1 MLKRLKINNY
11 ALIDS
16 IEISFDKGMTSIT
29 GETGAGKSIILG
41 GLSMV
46 LGSRIDNSKII
57 NKNKKCFVESEF
69 DLGDQNLEEFF
80 KTNDLDYEDI
90 TIIRREVNES
100 GKSRAFIN
108 DTPVKLDL
116 LSSLTNKLIDVHS
129 QFNNL
134 SILDSNFI
142 FLILD
147 SLSNN
152 HDEFWATLTG
162 FFKKTKIENFSE
174 IKNELIEIH
183 PEFNTLCDLLELITI
198 SGGDLFDL
206 KDEFDLGDTII
217 EGMEDNEFINLENY
231 GKFNLEGDNSIWIF
245 ELPKYFIS

>member
-69 DLGDQNLEEFF
+69 DLRDQNLVNFF
-80 KTNDLDYEDI
+80 KSNDLDYDDI

-116 LSSLTNKLIDVHS
+116 LSSLTNKLICLLYTSDAA
-129 QFNNL
+129 
-134 SILDSNFI
+134 
-142 FLILD
+142 
-147 SLSNN
+147 
-152 HDEFWATLTG
+152 DE
-162 FFKKTKIENFSE
+162 
-174 IKNELIEIH
+174 
-183 PEFNTLCDLLELITI
+183 
-198 SGGDLFDL
+198 
-206 KDEFDLGDTII
+206 
-217 EGMEDNEFINLENY
+217 
-231 GKFNLEGDNSIWIF
+231 
-245 ELPKYFIS
+245 

>member
-1 MLKRLKINNY
+1 MLKTLKINNY

-16 IEISFDKGMTSIT
+16 IEISFDMGMTSIT

-57 NKNKKCFVESEF
+57 NKDKKCFVEAVF
-69 DLGDQNLEEFF
+69 DLSDQNSIDFF
-80 KTNDLDYEDI
+80 SKNDLDYEDI
-90 TIIRREVNES
+90 TIIRREVNQK

-116 LSSLTNKLIDVHS
+116 LSGLTNKLIDVHS

-152 HDEFWATLTG
+152 LDD
-162 FFKKTKIENFSE
+162 FKYF
-174 IKNELIEIH
+174 KNPLRVS
-183 PEFNTLCDLLELITI
+183 LEAL
-198 SGGDLFDL
+198 D
-206 KDEFDLGDTII
+206 
-217 EGMEDNEFINLENY
+217 MEFILF
-231 GKFNLEGDNSIWIF
+231 GIF
-245 ELPKYFIS
+245 KAPL